1 MGLPSYKDF
10 EEKIKDIKIIVK
22 PRNTKHRGYGFA
34 CVIFFWLIG
43 LNWIP
48 LTLQYVYILLITIF
62 GLSIYYGV
70 RYCFINWFA
79 KLPKDSLVSK
89 EYLKEIYESYRWI
102 IPRVDPMYKIIT
114 KMDGIP
120 ECCKTAIKEV
130 GTLEILTHPPK
141 KIVIDPDWLVSID
154 YEKTKDPLW
163 FEGYYFQWD
172 DVLRWH
178 TDKGVPPFFTR
189 NGELVGNISLIEKLW
204 RDAGI
209 YCHGTTEAGDYYCY
223 DGVIGAKPRKYIKR
237 DWSINGLEKHLEEQD
252 EMNLKR
258 LDEGYYFD
266 WGAGIWRRK
275 LEQEENKELR

>member
-1 MGLPSYKDF
+1 MGLPSYEDF
-10 EEKIKDIKIIVK
+10 EEKIKDIKIIIK

-43 LNWIP
+43 LKWIP
-48 LTLQYVYILLITIF
+48 LTLQYIYILLTAIF
-62 GLSIYYGV
+62 GLSIYYGA
-70 RYCFINWFA
+70 RYYFVNWFA
-79 KLPKDSLVSK
+79 KPSKDSLVSK

-102 IPRVDPMYKIIT
+102 ILRVDPVYKIIT

-130 GTLEILTHPPK
+130 GKPEILTHPPK
-141 KIVIDPDWLVSID
+141 KILIDPAWLVSID

-178 TDKGVPPFFTR
+178 TDKSVPPFFTR
-189 NGELVGNISLIEKLW
+189 NGEPVGNISLIEKLW
-204 RDAGI
+204 GNAGI
-209 YCHGTTEAGDYYCY
+209 RCYATLEGRDYYCY
-223 DGVIGAKPRKYIKR
+223 DGIIGEKPRKYIKR
-237 DWSINGLEKHLEEQD
+237 DWSIPGLEKYLEEQN

-266 WGAGIWRRK
+266 WGAGIWQRK
-275 LEQEENKELR
+275 LEQ